1 MSDRTCAEVLR
12 HLLNRTA
19 APALLLVLR
28 VLLPCAVAIPA
39 LALDA
44 QQRQSLAESFD
55 AAYDE
60 AHAGWGA
67 GHKHLDAAALSF
79 AYAQLDGGDQTALH
93 KIRRTLDANQQL
105 IDPVW
110 GGVYEYAEQPD
121 WQRPVYSKLLGV
133 QADNLLQYSEAYAR
147 WHRPADLAAA
157 QQVHRYLLGFL
168 AAPDGGF
175 YSGQYAEFTGKT
187 GGAQFY
193 AQDEAG
199 RRALGMPRLDTQEL
213 TAAVG
218 WTIEALCKYHDVT
231 GDADALTRAVRAA
244 QWGLRERHGSS
255 GAAFGHLSRSDGAR
269 LDDNAAMAA
278 AFVALYRSTGDRH
291 YLQSAVSA
299 LHLIDITLRDPQGG
313 YVAARTA
320 EAALRKSHE
329 ALRDSGGNARLARTA
344 NMVFHYTAVAAY
356 RQLAQHAMRYLDEVA
371 AADPHSYQ
379 PAVLLA
385 DRELARLPI
394 HLTVVGGKSDP
405 SAQALHAAALRYPA
419 DYLQIDWWDRSEGE
433 LPDPTISYPLLPRAA
448 AFACTANACSTP
460 VYDPQELQDRVRAI
474 LN

>member
-1 MSDRTCAEVLR
+1 LVL
-12 HLLNRTA
+12 A
-19 APALLLVLR
+19 LLVLSSY
-28 VLLPCAVAIPA
+28 AVATPA

-44 QQRQSLAESFD
+44 QQRRSLGESFD

-60 AHAGWGA
+60 AHAGWGTA
-67 GHKHLDAAALSF
+67 HKYLDAAALSF
-79 AYAQLDGGDQTALH
+79 AYAQLDAGDQTAVH
-93 KIRRTLDANQQL
+93 KIRRTLDANHQL
-105 IDPVW
+105 IDLVW
-110 GGVYEYAEQPD
+110 GGVYEYAARPD
-121 WQRPVYSKLLGV
+121 WQRPSYTKLLGV
-133 QADNLLQYSEAYAR
+133 QADNLSQYSEASAR

-157 QQVHRYLLGFL
+157 QHVYRYLISFL
-168 AAPDGGF
+168 AAADGGF
-175 YSGQYAEFTGKT
+175 YSGQYPEFMGKT
-187 GGAQFY
+187 GGEEFY
-193 AQDEAG
+193 ARDEAG
-199 RRALGMPRLDTQEL
+199 RRALGMPRLDTQES
-213 TAAVG
+213 AAGTG
-218 WTIEALCKYHDVT
+218 WTIAALCKYHDVT
-231 GDADALTRAVRAA
+231 GDTDALTRALRAA
-244 QWGLRERHGSS
+244 QWALRERHVSG
-255 GAAFGHLSRSDGAR
+255 GAAFGHLGRSDAVR

-299 LHLIDITLRDPQGG
+299 LHFIDTTLRDPRGG
-313 YVAARTA
+313 YVAVRTA
-320 EAALRKSHE
+320 EAGTGKSHE
-329 ALRDSGGNARLARTA
+329 AVRDVGENARLARTA
-344 NMVFHYTAVAAY
+344 NMVSHYSGVASY
-356 RQLAQHAMRYLDEVA
+356 RQLAQHAMKYLDEVA

-385 DRELARLPI
+385 DRELASLPI
-394 HLTVVGGKSDP
+394 HLTVVGAKTDR